1 MILKGLDSAQQKI
14 ADWLRERPIQDDL
27 WSGQVVLNA
36 WSFVTIEYSLLE
48 QSLKALIMIRDETYD
63 QKEMRADSHSLNAIF
78 CRLDAKNTDAA
89 DRVRKGYRAYQS
101 LHHYVEYATL
111 DNFLA
116 EIDNDYAKWRYFLL
130 QGWINGP
137 PAKTSA
143 EAMLE
148 VSQQAIEALEAQ
160 VVKDRALR
168 TVGDRLEFAIKTL
181 WRNCLNDPAR
191 RGKSIDREKANL
203 ANRWLFKHGDSHV
216 NAVSK
221 VVRRLKRDGVSIR
234 GQVEAGMAPLLEDF
248 VGTLFNEK
256 GPDIRQFL
264 IRAVND
270 ENPLVWDRRQLLF
283 VSC

>member
-1 MILKGLDSAQQKI
+1 
-14 ADWLRERPIQDDL
+14 
-27 WSGQVVLNA
+27 
-36 WSFVTIEYSLLE
+36 
-48 QSLKALIMIRDETYD
+48 MIRDETYG

-160 VVKDRALR
+160 VVKDKDRALR
-168 TVGDRLEFAIKTL
+168 TVGHRLEFKIETL
-181 WRNCLNDPAR
+181 WRNCLNGPVR
-191 RGKSIDREKANL
+191 RGKSIDIEKANL
-203 ANRWLFKHGDSHV
+203 ANRWLLKHGDSHV
-216 NAVSK
+216 NAISK
-221 VVRRLKRDGVSIR
+221 VVRCLKRDGVSIR
-234 GQVEAGMAPLLEDF
+234 GQVETDIAPLLEDF
-248 VGTLFNEK
+248 VSTLFNEK
-256 GPDIRQFL
+256 GPDIQRFL
-264 IRAVND
+264 SRVVND
-270 ENPLVWDRRQLLF
+270 EKPLVWDRQQLLF